1 MVDKYENNSNHPR
14 MANAGMRVSMGRQRN
29 LYQWVGGGQGELL
42 RGSDIWAESW
52 RYRGI
57 HQAKREEKT
66 SSEVCAKAP
75 EQTCCGCLAGPWGV
89 CVCLHTHVHAMRK
102 QKGTAQQE
110 VSCLGWIR
118 KGALYVMLR
127 SLEFIPKPQ
136 GAIERGFKQGSAVI
150 RFAC

>member
-1 MVDKYENNSNHPR
+1 

-42 RGSDIWAESW
+42 GGSDTWAESW

-75 EQTCCGCLAGPWGV
+75 GQTCCGCFAGPWGV
-89 CVCLHTHVHAMRK
+89 CVCVFTHTCACHEEAEGKGPARDKLVGLDQEGGLVCHAK
-102 QKGTAQQE
+102 E
-110 VSCLGWIR
+110 LGV
-118 KGALYVMLR
+118 Y
-127 SLEFIPKPQ
+127 PK
-136 GAIERGFKQGSAVI
+136 ATGSY
-150 RFAC
+150 